1 MLEEQVKQNMGK
13 GETELHKLVHTSSLV
28 HVIFHSMEE
37 ENCQKKSSH
46 LHSFDH
52 HKYKLDYFHSC

>member
-13 GETELHKLVHTSSLV
+13 GETELQKLVHTSSLV

-37 ENCQKKSSH
+37 KNCQKKSSH
-46 LHSFDH
+46 LHSFDR
-52 HKYKLDYFHSC
+52 HKYKLDFLHYC